1 MTNKI
6 PADPATRAAKGAA
19 RETIG
24 KLLGDDAEVRKGR
37 AERKAGATG
46 RAGRPSDDR

>member
-1 MTNKI
+1 MTGKI
-6 PADPATRAAKGAA
+6 PADRKTRAAKGAA

-37 AERKAGATG
+37 AERDADATG
-46 RAGRPSDDR
+46 PADRTPADR

>member
-1 MTNKI
+1 MTKKI
-6 PADPATRAAKGAA
+6 PADPKTRGAKAAA

-37 AERKAGATG
+37 AERDAEPAGP
-46 RAGRPSDDR
+46 AGDGSDDR